1 MDRLIKVTQCPQ
13 GKNYVPFIR
22 IAGKYLEQ
30 FNFNINDPVKVI
42 CLPDQIIIKKEL
54 SNVDKLNYLIDK
66 NPVLMDFIDKLNLEL
81 TE

>member
-1 MDRLIKVTQCPQ
+1 MDRLIKVTQYPQ

-30 FNFNINDPVKVI
+30 FNFNINDPVKII
-42 CLPDQIIIKKEL
+42 CLPDQIIIKKDL
-54 SNVDKLNYLIDK
+54 SNIDKLKVLIDK
-66 NPVLMDFIDKLNLEL
+66 NPLLMEFVNKLSLEL